1 MTPPEHSLSRREFL
15 KVAGLGLGMLTLRP
29 WNSHLLTFEDHGLAL
44 PDFPKADLLG
54 RNCSGGKI
62 SLWSRPDISSSPV
75 KDIYEDTVLPW
86 LREVYSDNPDNN
98 VINQRW
104 VETPDG
110 YVYGANFQPC
120 RNLPNP
126 PLTAIPNGQAG
137 FWAEVSVPYVDLSLD
152 NPPARSPGLRKT
164 IELGQTPRLYYS
176 QVMWIDQVMTNSSGA
191 ILYRINEDAK
201 HGYGY
206 GDIYWAEGAGF
217 RPLTADDVA
226 PIHPDV
232 DPATKKIVISVTY
245 QTLSC
250 LEGDK
255 EVYFCRV
262 STGSGAGATPVG
274 ENFAIWR
281 KALTIHMSG
290 GNLESG
296 YDGPGIS
303 WTSFFQGEGVAIH
316 AATWHNDFGNAR
328 SHGCV
333 NCAPEDAKWVFRWTQ
348 PDVDLATS
356 DLTWQ
361 NWQTGSTHVNV
372 EQRYF

>member
-1 MTPPEHSLSRREFL
+1 M
-15 KVAGLGLGMLTLRP
+15 AGLGLGVFALRP
-29 WNSHLLTFEDHGLAL
+29 WNSRLAAYEDRGLSL
-44 PDFPKADLLG
+44 PDFPKSDLLG
-54 RNCSGGKI
+54 RNCSGGRI
-62 SLWSRPDISSSPV
+62 TLMSRPDIYSSPV

-86 LREVYSDNPDNN
+86 LREVYADNQDNN

-110 YVYGANFQPC
+110 YVYGVNFQPC
-120 RNLPNP
+120 RNLPNL
-126 PLTAIPNGQAG
+126 PLTALPNGQAG
-137 FWAEVSVPYVDLSLD
+137 FWAEVTVPYVDLSLD

-164 IELGQTPRLYYS
+164 LELGLTPRLYYS
-176 QVMWIDQVMTNSSGA
+176 QVMWIDQVTTNSSGA
-191 ILYRINEDAK
+191 VLYRINEDAK

-206 GDIYWAEGAGF
+206 GDIFWAEGAGF
-217 RPLTADDVA
+217 RPLTNDDVSA
-226 PIHPDV
+226 IHPDV
-232 DPATKKIVISVTY
+232 DPATKKIIVNVTY

-262 STGSGAGATPVG
+262 STGAGEGATPVG
-274 ENFAIWR
+274 EGFAIWR

-296 YDGPGIS
+296 YDGAGIS

-333 NCAPEDAKWVFRWTQ
+333 NCAPEDAKWIFRWTQ
-348 PDVDLATS
+348 PDVDLASS